1 MAPPRTRD
9 RVLKNDEAKN
19 LWNVAIPYDPII
31 KAGQDI
37 VVIEKK
43 RKVCKIIEIFAP
55 RDFQIGKKCRE

>member
-9 RVLKNDEAKN
+9 RVLKNDKPKN
-19 LWNVAIPYDPII
+19 LWNADTI

-43 RKVCKIIEIFAP
+43 RKICKIIEISAP
-55 RDFQIGKKCRE
+55 HDYQIGKKCRE